1 MNAGGS
7 IKLQCTV
14 MVLIIH
20 SCWCQQLASDVSDE
34 KLPLAGI
41 SK

>member
-1 MNAGGS
+1 MLVVPSSN
-7 IKLQCTV
+7 TV
-14 MVLIIH
+14 VMMMLIIN